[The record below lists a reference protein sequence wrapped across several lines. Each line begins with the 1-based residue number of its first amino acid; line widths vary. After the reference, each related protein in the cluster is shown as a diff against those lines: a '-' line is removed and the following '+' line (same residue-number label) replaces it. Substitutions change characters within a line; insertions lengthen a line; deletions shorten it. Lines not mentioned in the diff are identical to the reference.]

1 MKPNN
6 PSRLF
11 NRELSWLFFNT
22 RVLEEAENTN
32 VPLLE
37 RVRFLSISA
46 SNLDEFYMVRVAGL
60 REQVR
65 AGIGQK
71 NSVTHLPS
79 KQLEKINRRAGK
91 IVARQNKCWRK
102 LQEELSA
109 ANRNVLSVADLS
121 YKQASDLREIF
132 EAKILPL
139 LTPLAVD
146 PAHPFPFIS
155 NLGFGIV
162 LSLEK
167 AGRDPL
173 FGLITVPHSV
183 PRMIEIKTSGKG
195 KDIVL
200 VEDVLRTYAPIIYPC
215 LLYTSPSPRD

>member
-1 MKPNN
+1 VKPNN

-22 RVLEEAENTN
+22 RVLEEAENPE

-65 AGIGQK
+65 AGINEKNAQK
-71 NSVTHLPS
+71 LRPTQ
-79 KQLEKINRRAGK
+79 QLEKIDRRAGK
-91 IVARQNKCWRK
+91 IVARQNRCWLNLR
-102 LQEELSA
+102 EELA
-109 ANRNVLSVADLS
+109 KAKINVLQVRDLS
-121 YKQASDLREIF
+121 KAQTKALLDTF
-132 EAKILPL
+132 KTKILPL

-146 PAHPFPFIS
+146 PTHPFPFLP

-162 LSLEK
+162 LTLQQD
-167 AGRDPL
+167 GREPL
-173 FGLITVPHSV
+173 FGIMTVPLNV
-183 PRMIEIKTSGKG
+183 PRMVEIQTRGKVRNFVS
-195 KDIVL
+195 I
-200 VEDVLRTYAPIIYPC
+200 EDVLRKFASDIYPDFDV
-215 LLYTSPSPRD
+215 TA